1 MAMSGLNGG
10 MSEEISRERER
21 ESVGLC
27 LDWTG
32 IYRSRKV
39 QYRGAL
45 VSLWG

>member
-10 MSEEISRERER
+10 MSEEISRERE
-21 ESVGLC
+21 SVGLC

-32 IYRSRKV
+32 FYRSRKV